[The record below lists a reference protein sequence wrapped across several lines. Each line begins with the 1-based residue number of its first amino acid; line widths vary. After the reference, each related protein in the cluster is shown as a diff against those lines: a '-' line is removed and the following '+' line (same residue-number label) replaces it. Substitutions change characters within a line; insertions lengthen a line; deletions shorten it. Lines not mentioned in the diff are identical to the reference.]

1 MYLLDTDIVV
11 FFLRGQ
17 SRVIRNVEIH
27 ASDPKAISVITH
39 GELLYGAL
47 KSDRPAEYLAKVH
60 RIAEIFP
67 LIEVSRAVM
76 ETFASI
82 KVDLER
88 KGKRIDDFDL
98 ILGSTA
104 LLLNYTVVTNN
115 ERHFR
120 DIPGLGI
127 ENWSRR

>member
-1 MYLLDTDIVV
+1 LLDTDIVV

-17 SRVIRNVEIH
+17 PRVIRSVEIH

-39 GELLYGAL
+39 GELTYGAL
-47 KSDRPAEYLAKVH
+47 KSERPAENLAKVR

-67 LIEVSRAVM
+67 IIDVSRAIM
-76 ETFASI
+76 ETFGSL
-82 KVDLER
+82 KGELER

-104 LLLNYTVVTNN
+104 LHLNYTVVTNN

-120 DIPGLGI
+120 DIPGLGL
-127 ENWSRR
+127 ENWARN